1 MRKRKPGQPAGT
13 DLDWFVIPIQKIRQW
28 GIIALLLLVAAG
40 VGFFVYGRTR
50 KSPQDRARA
59 EITEAESLLGK
70 ATRAVGAVRPGSN
83 VAQARDFL
91 KDANESFAGSRWE
104 EAFRLA
110 VESQS
115 YSRRALGGTGGGE
128 QGDASFIFVE
138 GDVSLQR
145 AGRSTFEPAR
155 QRQPLF
161 EGDFV
166 KAGKTGSAEIMFF
179 DGTLYTIRPGSLF
192 ECRRPRSS
200 ESSGSQIKMI
210 SGAINVYTSGASAAV
225 DTESATAAI
234 ERDSRASVDV
244 VMGEKTEVTSYRG
257 RTTVS
262 TGKETVVLDGREKVS
277 AATDT
282 RQISAK
288 VNLPDTP
295 QPSLPAD
302 NRIYDLKTGDQV
314 DLKWSKV
321 PEAVRYRLQISRS
334 RLFVPDAT
342 EVDLDDRVQTSARV
356 KVSRDGSYF
365 WRVASIDAAG
375 ITSDWSVV
383 RRFKMATEPVK
394 AGSGGDTTPPEL
406 TVFPPQ
412 QMGNLFLIYGK
423 TEPGAIVTVNAEP
436 ADVEPDGAFKKTI
449 TVERDG
455 AAMLVVKSVDASGNE
470 TVRRVRVFVESL

>member
-28 GIIALLLLVAAG
+28 GIILLLLLIAGG
-40 VGFFVYGRTR
+40 VGYFLYSRNR

-59 EITEAESLLGK
+59 EITEADSLLGK

-91 KDANESFAGSRWE
+91 KDANESFAASRWE

-179 DGTLYTIRPGSLF
+179 AGTLYTIRPGSLF

-200 ESSGSQIKMI
+200 ESSGSQIKML

-225 DTESATAAI
+225 DTE
-234 ERDSRASVDV
+234 
-244 VMGEKTEVTSYRG
+244 
-257 RTTVS
+257 
-262 TGKETVVLDGREKVS
+262 
-277 AATDT
+277 
-282 RQISAK
+282 
-288 VNLPDTP
+288 
-295 QPSLPAD
+295 
-302 NRIYDLKTGDQV
+302 
-314 DLKWSKV
+314 
-321 PEAVRYRLQISRS
+321 
-334 RLFVPDAT
+334 
-342 EVDLDDRVQTSARV
+342 
-356 KVSRDGSYF
+356 
-365 WRVASIDAAG
+365 
-375 ITSDWSVV
+375 
-383 RRFKMATEPVK
+383 
-394 AGSGGDTTPPEL
+394 
-406 TVFPPQ
+406 
-412 QMGNLFLIYGK
+412 
-423 TEPGAIVTVNAEP
+423 
-436 ADVEPDGAFKKTI
+436 
-449 TVERDG
+449 
-455 AAMLVVKSVDASGNE
+455 
-470 TVRRVRVFVESL
+470 

>member
-1 MRKRKPGQPAGT
+1 MRKRKVGQPAGT

-28 GIIALLLLVAAG
+28 GVILGLLVVAG
-40 VGFFVYGRTR
+40 VVGYLLYSRGRR
-50 KSPQDRARA
+50 SPQERARL
-59 EITEAESLLGK
+59 EIAEAESVLAQ
-70 ATRAVGAVRPGSN
+70 ATRAVGAARPGSN

-91 KDANESFAGSRWE
+91 RDARASFTSTRFE

-115 YSRRALGGTGGGE
+115 YSRRALGGSGPGE
-128 QGDASFIFVE
+128 QSDASFIVVE

-161 EGDFV
+161 DGDFV

-192 ECRRPRSS
+192 ECRRPVSA
-200 ESSGSQIKMI
+200 ESPGSQIKI
-210 SGAINVYTSGASAAV
+210 VSGAVNVYTSNAVSTV
-225 DTESATAAI
+225 DTDAATAAI
-234 ERDSRASVDV
+234 DRDSRVSVDV
-244 VMGEKTEVTSYRG
+244 APGDKTEVTSFRG

-262 TGKETVVLDGREKVS
+262 TGKETVVLEGREKV
-277 AATDT
+277 AAAAGS
-282 RQISAK
+282 RVFSAK
-288 VNLPDTP
+288 VALPDSP

-314 DLKWSKV
+314 DLKWTRV

-334 RLFVPDAT
+334 RLFVPDST
-342 EVDLDDRVQTSARV
+342 EVDLDDRVQTQARV
-356 KVSRDGSYF
+356 KVSREGSYF
-365 WRVASIDAAG
+365 WRVAAIDATG
-375 ITSDWSVV
+375 LSSDWSFV
-383 RRFKMATEPVK
+383 RRFKMMLEPVK
-394 AGSGGDTTPPEL
+394 SGSGDGAPPEL
-406 TVFPPQ
+406 TVFAPQ

-436 ADVEPDGAFKKTI
+436 ADVEPDGSFKKTI

-470 TVRRVRVFVESL
+470 TVKRVRVFVESL

>member
-1 MRKRKPGQPAGT
+1 
-13 DLDWFVIPIQKIRQW
+13 
-28 GIIALLLLVAAG
+28 
-40 VGFFVYGRTR
+40 
-50 KSPQDRARA
+50 
-59 EITEAESLLGK
+59 
-70 ATRAVGAVRPGSN
+70 
-83 VAQARDFL
+83 
-91 KDANESFAGSRWE
+91 
-104 EAFRLA
+104 
-110 VESQS
+110 
-115 YSRRALGGTGGGE
+115 
-128 QGDASFIFVE
+128 
-138 GDVSLQR
+138 
-145 AGRSTFEPAR
+145 
-155 QRQPLF
+155 
-161 EGDFV
+161 
-166 KAGKTGSAEIMFF
+166 
-179 DGTLYTIRPGSLF
+179 
-192 ECRRPRSS
+192 
-200 ESSGSQIKMI
+200 MI
-210 SGAINVYTSGASAAV
+210 SGAINVYTSGASATV

-288 VNLPDTP
+288 VSLPDTP
-295 QPSLPAD
+295 QPNLPAD

-356 KVSRDGSYF
+356 KVSREGSYF

-394 AGSGGDTTPPEL
+394 AGAGGDTTPPEL

-470 TVRRVRVFVESL
+470 TVRRVRVSSSPMMERPFRGRRRAELTAPNPTPVR